1 MKTKKDELDDLIRPH
16 TLYWCCYND
25 CPLEYNHTGKVIKI
39 CSEFAVSFYLFLAEN
54 YHTEDESWSYSKLP
68 KGFVQDRKTYD
79 IIEIKDALKIYLEQK
94 V

>member
-1 MKTKKDELDDLIRPH
+1 MNIKDRISQNI
-16 TLYWCCYND
+16 ND
-25 CPLEYNHTGKVIKI
+25 AYVGYGDFRSSLAEEYLLESFKECTID
-39 CSEFAVSFYLFLAEN
+39 FYLFLAEN

-68 KGFVQDRKTYD
+68 KGSVQDRKTYD